1 MRNLVPSAIKV
12 STLEPAYNEQI
23 SDSTSINGPQE
34 SIVAAAF
41 DVDRGLIFAASEDA
55 QFGVR
60 IWKTSVDPCEWD
72 APVLCSSFS
81 SVDPKV
87 LSLRVIGESAQLV
100 LVTRSGDTV
109 TWQLDDSGELIVRR
123 IYTISLSCVDRCRA
137 VQIL

>member
-12 STLEPAYNEQI
+12 STLEPAHNEKT
-23 SDSTSINGPQE
+23 SDSTSSNYVHE

-60 IWKTSVDPCEWD
+60 IWRTSCDPCEWN
-72 APVLCSSFS
+72 APVLYSSFS
-81 SVDPKV
+81 SIDPKV
-87 LSLRVIGESAQLV
+87 LSLRVIGESAQLI

-109 TWQLDDSGELIVRR
+109 TWQLDESGELI
-123 IYTISLSCVDRCRA
+123 
-137 VQIL
+137 IL

>member
-1 MRNLVPSAIKV
+1 MRNLVPSAIKI
-12 STLEPAYNEQI
+12 STLDRTYNEQTP
-23 SDSTSINGPQE
+23 DSASSNGVQE

-60 IWKTSVDPCEWD
+60 IWRTPVDSCEWG
-72 APVLCSSFS
+72 APILCGSFS
-81 SVDPKV
+81 STDPKV
-87 LSLRVIGESAQLV
+87 LSLRVIGESTQLI

-109 TWQLDDSGELIVRR
+109 TWQLDDSGELIVRH
-123 IYTISLSCVDRCRA
+123 ICMVCSSYVNRCRA